1 MPQLDFWKPNFLD
14 NSQVFEIEKNFWSP
28 VYVYSEE
35 ELEKS
40 AKDFLAFPSAF
51 WCDTRYAMKANSNVN
66 ILKIFKN
73 LGLKIDASSEY
84 EAYRAMNAWFAPE
97 DISISAQ
104 EFPTQAEDLIK
115 KWVFI
120 NATSLYQIEE
130 IWKIINKLSTDG
142 FNHLKNYKIW
152 VRINPGTWDWAF
164 KAISTW
170 WTTSGF
176 WIWHEKIPE
185 IKELAKKYNLKITK
199 IHIHIGSENT
209 PESWVNSANIWL
221 GFVETFE
228 DVVSLDLGWGFKKA
242 IMPYE
247 KSADL
252 QAIWE
257 AVKEKFEEFYN
268 KTWRKIALEV
278 EPWKS
283 LVINSASV
291 ITKVVDIVDTGENW
305 YKFIRTNS
313 WMTEMPRVPM
323 YWVQEP
329 IYVVKNNPS
338 QPSFNTKG
346 RSNNEQK
353 EDYVVIGH
361 CCESGDLLT
370 CKLYEQ
376 ETIEPRTLDK
386 AEIWDLIVVDWVWA
400 YNSSM
405 SMKNYNSFPEVGE
418 LMIMKDWI
426 IKEIRKREKLEE
438 IWRNEIDVIN

>member
-1 MPQLDFWKPNFLD
+1 MTKLDYGKPHFIT
-14 NSQVFEIEKNFWSP
+14 EEIAEKIEKSYKLP

-35 ELEKS
+35 KLEQY
-40 AKDFLAFPSAF
+40 AKEFLAFPNAF
-51 WCDTRYAMKANSNVN
+51 GCDTRFAMKANPNIN

-84 EAYRAMNAWFAPE
+84 EAFRALNAWFKGE

-104 EFPTQAEDLIK
+104 ELPTKLEEIINF
-115 KWVFI
+115 WVFI
-120 NATSLYQIEE
+120 NATSLHQIEE
-130 IWKIINKLSTDG
+130 IGKMVKKLW
-142 FNHLKNYKIW
+142 LKNYEIW
-152 VRINPGTWDWAF
+152 VRINPGTGDGAF

-170 WTTSGF
+170 WITSWFG
-176 WIWHEKIPE
+176 IWYEYIPQ

-199 IHIHIGSENT
+199 IHIHIWSENT

-221 GFVETFE
+221 DFVEQFE
-228 DVVSLDLGWGFKKA
+228 DVKTLDLWGGFKRA

-247 KSADL
+247 KDANL

-257 AVKEKFEEFYN
+257 AVKEKIEDFYK
-268 KTWRKIALEV
+268 KTWRKIKLEV

-283 LVINSASV
+283 LVINACSV
-291 ITKVVDIVDTGENW
+291 LAKVVDIVDTGEKW
-305 YKFIRTNS
+305 YKFLRTNT

-329 IYVVKNNPS
+329 IYVLNNS
-338 QPSFNTKG
+338 L
-346 RSNNEQK
+346 EK

-376 ETIEPRTLDK
+376 ETIEPRTLNK
-386 AEIWDLIVVDWVWA
+386 AQIWDLIVVDGVGA

-405 SMKNYNSFPEVGE
+405 SMKNYNSFPESWEV
-418 LMIMKDWI
+418 MIMKNGE
-426 IKEIRKREKLEE
+426 IKEIRKRQKLED
-438 IWRNEIDVIN
+438 IWQNEIEVV

>member
-1 MPQLDFWKPNFLD
+1 MTKLDYGKPHFIT
-14 NSQVFEIEKNFWSP
+14 EEIAEKIEKRFELP

-35 ELEKS
+35 KLEQY
-40 AKDFLAFPSAF
+40 AKEFLAFPNAF
-51 WCDTRYAMKANSNVN
+51 GCDTRFAMKANPNIN

-84 EAYRAMNAWFAPE
+84 EAFRALNAWFNPE

-104 EFPTQAEDLIK
+104 ELPTKLEEIINF
-115 KWVFI
+115 WVFI
-120 NATSLYQIEE
+120 NATSLHQIEE
-130 IWKIINKLSTDG
+130 IGKMIEKLW
-142 FNHLKNYKIW
+142 LKNYEIW
-152 VRINPGTWDWAF
+152 VRINPGTGDGAF

-170 WTTSGF
+170 WITSWFG
-176 WIWHEKIPE
+176 IWYEYIPQ

-199 IHIHIGSENT
+199 IHIHIWSENT

-221 GFVETFE
+221 DFVEQFE
-228 DVVSLDLGWGFKKA
+228 DVKTLDLWGGFKRA

-247 KSADL
+247 KDANL

-257 AVKEKFEEFYN
+257 AVKEKIEDFYK
-268 KTWRKIALEV
+268 KTWRKIKLEV

-283 LVINSASV
+283 LVINACSV
-291 ITKVVDIVDTGENW
+291 LAKVVDIVDTGEKW
-305 YKFIRTNS
+305 YKFLRTNT

-329 IYVVKNNPS
+329 IYVLNNS
-338 QPSFNTKG
+338 L
-346 RSNNEQK
+346 EK

-376 ETIEPRTLDK
+376 ETIEPRTLNK
-386 AEIWDLIVVDWVWA
+386 AQIWDLIVVDGVGA

-405 SMKNYNSFPEVGE
+405 SMKNYNSFPESWEV
-418 LMIMKDWI
+418 MIMKNGE
-426 IKEIRKREKLEE
+426 IKEIRKRQKVED
-438 IWRNEIDVIN
+438 IWRNEIEVI

>member
-1 MPQLDFWKPNFLD
+1 MSQLDFWKPNFLD
-14 NSQVFEIEKNFWSP
+14 NAQVFKIEKNFWSP
-28 VYVYSEE
+28 VYVYSEN

-51 WCDTRYAMKANSNVN
+51 WCNTRYAMKANSNIN

-84 EAYRAMNAWFAPE
+84 EVYRAMNAWFAPE

-104 EFPTQAEDLIK
+104 EFPTMAEDLIK
-115 KWVFI
+115 KGVFI
-120 NATSLYQIEE
+120 NTTSLHQIE
-130 IWKIINKLSTDG
+130 KIGKVVMKFWLD
-142 FNHLKNYKIW
+142 NYNIW

-170 WTTSGF
+170 GTTSGF
-176 WIWHEKIPE
+176 WIWHEKISE
-185 IKELAKKYNLKITK
+185 IKELSKKYNLKIIK

-221 GFVETFE
+221 SFVETFE

-291 ITKVVDIVDTGENW
+291 IAKVVDIVDTWENW

-329 IYVVKNNPS
+329 IYVVKNLPIPVFS
-338 QPSFNTKG
+338 QKG
-346 RSNNEQK
+346 ERSNEK

-376 ETIEPRTLDK
+376 ETIEPRNLDK
-386 AEIWDLIVVDWVWA
+386 VEIWDLLVIDWVWA

-405 SMKNYNSFPEVGE
+405 SMKNYNSFPEAGE
-418 LMIMKDWI
+418 VMIMKDWT

-438 IWRNEIDVIN
+438 IWRNEIDIIN